1 VRYTVP
7 TAIHSIKI
15 KNLTLLYRVE
25 VFLIYALFTCIKLIN
40 ANVVADDN
48 LQRRNI
54 KLIYAR

>member
-1 VRYTVP
+1 MP

-40 ANVVADDN
+40 ANVMADDD
-48 LQRRNI
+48 LERRNI